1 MKKNLTLAFLALFA
15 ALTVQAQQIPGMDFD
30 TWSRTGGSWYPY
42 SKEAPAGRRVWDSAN
57 KGLSLLGVNTTTPEF
72 DHVAVP
78 GKGKAAAKVVSRKV
92 LWAFVAGNLFTGRFN
107 KVVDFSGADLD
118 FGVPFSGRPKSLS
131 GYVHYIPKPVNYAKP
146 PYLDRKG
153 KPDGG
158 RVEVILTDWAGLKH
172 VDTTKEPFVDA
183 DKDPH
188 LIARAVLDLDT
199 DTGGYIP
206 FEITFHYRN
215 GKTPRYAFIYV
226 TPSRA
231 GGSFTGGSGSTL
243 YVDEFRFNY

>member
-1 MKKNLTLAFLALFA
+1 MKILFVVNNFYASGNGLSASARRTVRYLREAGEEVRVLSGRNHEAETPQPDYVLADFHVPVFDGLVQSHGYKFA
-15 ALTVQAQQIPGMDFD
+15 KTDLSVI
-30 TWSRTGGSWYPY
+30 
-42 SKEAPAGRRVWDSAN
+42 KEA
-57 KGLSLLGVNTTTPEF
+57 
-72 DHVAVP
+72 
-78 GKGKAAAKVVSRKV
+78 V

-107 KVVDFSGADLD
+107 KVVDLSGADLD
-118 FGVPFSGRPKSLS
+118 FGVPFTGRPKSLS

-188 LIARAVLDLDT
+188 LIARAVLDLDK

-226 TPSRA
+226 TPSRD